1 MSEHAHETEAKI
13 KVADFRSVREA
24 LARAGAEHRGTF
36 VQTDTYFDSPR
47 GHLLE
52 GGTGLRLRQVEHVDG
67 RAGQDVRPLLTYKG
81 PVDPS
86 SRFKRREETQT
97 HVASPA
103 QMRRILEVLGVEPA
117 VILQKRRSTY
127 RLGECLV
134 ELDELP
140 ALGCFVEIEGPDE
153 AAIEGICRRLAL
165 TGEHIHAS
173 YLSLARNDTRAPDGS
188 CRRLVFDDHA

>member
-1 MSEHAHETEAKI
+1 MSEPAHETEAKI
-13 KVADFRSVREA
+13 KVPDFGPVREA
-24 LARAGAEHRGTF
+24 LARSGAEHRGTF

-47 GHLLE
+47 SHLLE
-52 GGTGLRLRQVEHVDG
+52 GGRGLRLRQFEHVDG
-67 RAGQDVRPLLTYKG
+67 DVEPDVRPLLTYKG
-81 PVDPS
+81 PVDAA

-97 HVASPA
+97 HLDSPG
-103 QMRRILEVLGVEPA
+103 QMCRILEILGVEPVA
-117 VILQKRRSTY
+117 ILQKRRSSY
-127 RLGECLV
+127 RLGACLV

-153 AAIEGICRRLAL
+153 SAIDEVCRALGL

-173 YLSLARNDTRAPDGS
+173 YLSLAGNDARDAEGT